1 MPSPTS
7 WRLFLSAA
15 LVLALLPGPGM
26 LYVLARALGGG
37 RKAGV
42 AAALGTAT
50 GGLGHVVGAAVGLS
64 AVLAAS
70 AAAYSVVRY
79 AGAAYLVYL
88 GLRTLLG
95 GDGNAGESPSP
106 AASARRAYRQGVI
119 TELLNPKTAL
129 FFLAFLP
136 QFVNRNAVAAP
147 QLLLLGAISVLL
159 NSSADVFVALGAGA
173 IRGWLRAGSPAVRGE
188 RFVSG
193 GLLLGLGAYVA
204 VAGNDTCR

>member
-26 LYVLARALGGG
+26 LYVLARTLGGG
-37 RKAGV
+37 RRAGV
-42 AAALGTAT
+42 AASLGTAS
-50 GGLGHVVGAAVGLS
+50 GGLGHVLGAAVGLS
-64 AVLAAS
+64 AVLATS

-88 GLRTLLG
+88 GLQTLLG
-95 GDGNAGESPSP
+95 SNGNEGARPSSAGG
-106 AASARRAYRQGVI
+106 AGRAYRQGVV

-136 QFVNRNAVAAP
+136 QFVNRNAAAAP
-147 QLLLLGAISVLL
+147 QLLLLGAVSVLL
-159 NSSADVFVALGAGA
+159 NSSADVIVALAAGA
-173 IRGWLRAGSPAVRGE
+173 IGGRLRAGSRLLRGE

-204 VAGNDTCR
+204 VAGHDTHR